1 MLQIPEYNVRLK
13 LGFQNSTRGLLLRLQ
28 ERLGNH
34 KESLPISAVCNNV
47 ERSFSKLKLIKAF
60 HRSTVTDE
68 RPIKLAMISIQSETA
83 NTLDVTEL
91 TKHVHN

>member
-1 MLQIPEYNVRLK
+1 
-13 LGFQNSTRGLLLRLQ
+13 
-28 ERLGNH
+28 
-34 KESLPISAVCNNV
+34 LPISAARNIV

-68 RPIKLAMISIQSETA
+68 RPVKLAMISIQSETA

-91 TKHVHN
+91 TKACAYLKSWKKSFSYSLKYSKC